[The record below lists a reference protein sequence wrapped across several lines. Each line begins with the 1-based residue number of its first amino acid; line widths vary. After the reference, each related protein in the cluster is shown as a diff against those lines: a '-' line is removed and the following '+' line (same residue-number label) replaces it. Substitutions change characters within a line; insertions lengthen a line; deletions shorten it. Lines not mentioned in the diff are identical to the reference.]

1 MNCSD
6 CPDRENCGCRP
17 ENCPR
22 RPSGASGCDG
32 CLAVFLI
39 ALVIFFLL
47 CIIGNPCLL

>member
-6 CPDRENCGCRP
+6 CPDRESCGCRRKTAP
-17 ENCPR
+17 AAVPA
-22 RPSGASGCDG
+22 RPGCDG